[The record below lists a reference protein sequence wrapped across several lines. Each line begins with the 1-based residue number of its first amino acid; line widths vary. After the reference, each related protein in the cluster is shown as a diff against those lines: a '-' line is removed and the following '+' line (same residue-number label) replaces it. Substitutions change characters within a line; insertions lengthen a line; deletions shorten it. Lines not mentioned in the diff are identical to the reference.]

1 MVAWLS
7 LGYVN
12 SGVFSFRLGC
22 WSLGSCLYLSA
33 ARSLV
38 NQSTDWISFFL
49 PPPPVSFWYLCCFSS
64 CPKPLGSGLLGSKCS
79 LRTGDLFFWLH
90 SDVPRRL
97 PSLWGNHFIYPS
109 STKPLLF
116 QWVHIFEAK
125 SSVWCVCCKVWFNS
139 LLAHLFFKMESKDI
153 SCLSS
158 SGFKSWWKVLWTSCI
173 QPRTMHQDGVGVEL
187 VWLGWMARPCFLAL
201 SSSSAPPLPVSP
213 R

>member
-12 SGVFSFRLGC
+12 SGVFRFRLGC

-38 NQSTDWISFFL
+38 NQRTDWISFFL
-49 PPPPVSFWYLCCFSS
+49 PPPPASFLVPVLFFLLSKAFGLGTVGKQRLSEDQSPFFS
-64 CPKPLGSGLLGSKCS
+64 
-79 LRTGDLFFWLH
+79 FFFFFVFWLH

-116 QWVHIFEAK
+116 QLVHIFEAK

-139 LLAHLFFKMESKDI
+139 LLAHLFFS
-153 SCLSS
+153 
-158 SGFKSWWKVLWTSCI
+158 
-173 QPRTMHQDGVGVEL
+173 
-187 VWLGWMARPCFLAL
+187 
-201 SSSSAPPLPVSP
+201 
-213 R
+213 